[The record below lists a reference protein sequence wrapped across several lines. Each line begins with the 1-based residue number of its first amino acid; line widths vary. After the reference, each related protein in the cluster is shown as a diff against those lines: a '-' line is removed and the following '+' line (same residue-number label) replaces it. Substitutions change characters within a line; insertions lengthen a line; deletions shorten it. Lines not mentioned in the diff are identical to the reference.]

1 MRTPEKT
8 FSLRN
13 GVEIPALGYGTWKM
27 PEGPEGVQAVKTA
40 LELGYRHIDTAACYG
55 NETSVGR
62 GIRAAEIP
70 REDLFVTS
78 KVWNT
83 DRGYDKTL
91 AAFDQTMEKLGLDVL
106 DLYLIHWPAAAHQDK
121 DWEITNRETWRAMTR
136 LYREGRVRSIGVSN
150 FLPHHL
156 RGLLETEEIPMVN
169 QIEFHPGWMQP
180 EVVSFCR
187 THGILIEAWSPM
199 ARGRL
204 QNHPLLKQLGEKY
217 GKTPAQLCLRWCLD
231 NGTLPLPKSVTPSR
245 MRENLDLFDFALAPE
260 DLEAMN
266 RMETAGYSG
275 LDPDRIDF

>member
-91 AAFDQTMEKLGLDVL
+91 AAFDQTMENLGLDVL
-106 DLYLIHWPAAAHQDK
+106 
-121 DWEITNRETWRAMTR
+121 ETCISSTGLRPPTR
-136 LYREGRVRSIGVSN
+136 IRTGKSPTGRPGV
-150 FLPHHL
+150 P
-156 RGLLETEEIPMVN
+156 
-169 QIEFHPGWMQP
+169 
-180 EVVSFCR
+180 
-187 THGILIEAWSPM
+187 
-199 ARGRL
+199 
-204 QNHPLLKQLGEKY
+204 
-217 GKTPAQLCLRWCLD
+217 
-231 NGTLPLPKSVTPSR
+231 
-245 MRENLDLFDFALAPE
+245 
-260 DLEAMN
+260 
-266 RMETAGYSG
+266 
-275 LDPDRIDF
+275 